1 MYIFL
6 TLYTKHLNIKSS
18 QNLQKEKKKNS
29 QTTGSYIITLAVL
42 HRTCLQCK
50 YTEMY
55 YSYFTFH
62 IQIKRERN
70 KSGWVRG
77 YGEERAARTTA
88 ALSWF
93 WGLKHTG
100 GGKGKKICSDLK
112 QKQKNGKK
120 VLIIASWRAKTQS
133 DIKVTIAFQKTSL

>member
-18 QNLQKEKKKNS
+18 QNLQKEKKNS

-62 IQIKRERN
+62 IQMKIKRT
-70 KSGWVRG
+70 KKAGWVRG
-77 YGEERAARTTA
+77 CVER
-88 ALSWF
+88 
-93 WGLKHTG
+93 G
-100 GGKGKKICSDLK
+100 GAEI
-112 QKQKNGKK
+112 
-120 VLIIASWRAKTQS
+120 
-133 DIKVTIAFQKTSL
+133 TIAASS

>member
-18 QNLQKEKKKNS
+18 QNLQKEKKNS

-62 IQIKRERN
+62 IQIKEKEKRA
-70 KSGWVRG
+70 WVRG
-77 YGEERAARTTA
+77 YGKERAYRTTA
-88 ALSWF
+88 A
-93 WGLKHTG
+93 
-100 GGKGKKICSDLK
+100 CS
-112 QKQKNGKK
+112 
-120 VLIIASWRAKTQS
+120 
-133 DIKVTIAFQKTSL
+133 

>member
-18 QNLQKEKKKNS
+18 QTLQKEKKNS

-42 HRTCLQCK
+42 QRTCLQCN

-62 IQIKRERN
+62 IQIKRKKKKIR
-70 KSGWVRG
+70 GWVRG
-77 YGEERAARTTA
+77 HEKEKAEKPST
-88 ALSWF
+88 WF
-93 WGLKHTG
+93 
-100 GGKGKKICSDLK
+100 
-112 QKQKNGKK
+112 
-120 VLIIASWRAKTQS
+120 
-133 DIKVTIAFQKTSL
+133 

>member
-18 QNLQKEKKKNS
+18 QNLQKENKQKENS

-62 IQIKRERN
+62 IQSKIKRIKKGRL
-70 KSGWVRG
+70 RG
-77 YGEERAARTTA
+77 CGEEREPREP
-88 ALSWF
+88 
-93 WGLKHTG
+93 
-100 GGKGKKICSDLK
+100 
-112 QKQKNGKK
+112 
-120 VLIIASWRAKTQS
+120 
-133 DIKVTIAFQKTSL
+133 SLRLVGSEA